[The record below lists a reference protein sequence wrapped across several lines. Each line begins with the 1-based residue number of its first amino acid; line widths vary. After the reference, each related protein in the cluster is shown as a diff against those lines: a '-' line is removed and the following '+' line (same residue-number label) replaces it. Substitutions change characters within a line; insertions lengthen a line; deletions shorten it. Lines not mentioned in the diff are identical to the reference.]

1 LGITQRHTLIGFI
14 IALLAF
20 FIAAQSHAQNTNAIA
35 LNSTDHSYSL
45 VPYTY
50 VTEDAEGNVN
60 WKQIVERHN
69 NQIRGERQNGDLIN
83 MGFTQQPHYFIFT
96 IKNITENSQWM
107 LDFGTITEGRTGLFD
122 SFYIFNTSTGAL
134 LVDGFKRAKAPKTLG
149 KGLYNHAVPVNLL
162 PNAENTFLLYVE
174 SNAALPSSFPLN
186 IASQDYY
193 LEHNAGRNM
202 HSNIP
207 AAILLSVAGLF
218 LGLFLLTRM
227 PSYLL
232 MIINSCIQFFLLYTL
247 NDAVFLPNINTT
259 KMVGLLFTGHSI
271 TLLWIVYT
279 FLTLR
284 WKDSKIS
291 TVLTGI
297 LTVSFAVSGY
307 LIFSLDPLFL
317 NFKSIF
323 FFAPIIITLFYTFI
337 ITLANLGKG
346 KYGAGYLCLGLASTL
361 LGTVIT
367 LSAHLDIAPLSLEF
381 INAHLYGYIGQS
393 IFFIIAAAM
402 KFKALQSLTMRKE
415 IRQNQE
421 AESVA
426 RLRQSKES
434 ADQQRLLRVLERERE
449 VMEEL
454 RQREALRTEE
464 MRKAKEAADEAN
476 RAKSAFLAVISHE
489 IRTPMTGIMGMV
501 KLLQDTKLSTE
512 QKEFST
518 TIQESGNTMLVLL
531 NDILDFEKIETG
543 KMDLE
548 IVAFDIHRLLQSV
561 LNLMMGRAK
570 EQNIEL
576 KLDVDAKVPQILM
589 GDPTRLRQIL
599 LNLVGNAI
607 KFTSQGDVT
616 VQLRRPE
623 GSADGKVHSIYFA
636 IKDTGIGISEE
647 AQRNLFN
654 PFSQADSSISRKF
667 GGSGL
672 GLAIC
677 KRLVEAMGSTV
688 NLSSKEGE
696 GSTFYFTLQMAQA
709 DSTQVETGETEQN
722 FIEKNMQT
730 LRILIAEDNDINQRV
745 LKGFLQKQNHVIN
758 FVNDGEKVVQKAKTE
773 PYDVILMDIEMPFIK
788 GDEATLMIRE
798 AKGPNQHTPIVAM
811 TGNVAKQDIQDYLRT
826 GMNDYISKPIE
837 PEKLYMIL
845 SSVANG
851 TIPPARPAV
860 APIKDIPAMAEKPT
874 EAYVKVPPAPK
885 EDKPAAQNQ
894 KTLDPD
900 LFDESMLISLKDSL
914 GAKQLKELMNG
925 LYDKTEE
932 LIDALKKAHND
943 NNAVE
948 LRARGHELKGMAGN
962 FGMRKVSHV
971 AAAIEKKGRD
981 SQVDEETKVLI
992 FSLPETYQNSKEVLN
1007 VWIKAAAKDAK

>member
-1 LGITQRHTLIGFI
+1 MAFL
-14 IALLAF
+14 ALFVATP
-20 FIAAQSHAQNTNAIA
+20 SHAQNTNALT
-35 LNSTDHSYSL
+35 LNSLDRAYSL
-45 VPYTY
+45 VPQTY
-50 VTEDAEGNVN
+50 VTKDNDGNLN
-60 WKQIVERHN
+60 WKKIVERHN
-69 NQIRGERQNGDLIN
+69 NQIRGERQKGSLIN
-83 MGFTQQPHYFIFT
+83 MGFAKEPHYFIFT
-96 IKNITENSQWM
+96 LKNITQNSQWM

-122 SFYIFNTSTGAL
+122 SFYIFNTTTGAL
-134 LVDGFKRAKAPKTLG
+134 LVDGFKRAKALKTLG
-149 KGLYNHAVPVNLL
+149 KGLYNHAVPVNLP

-186 IASQDYY
+186 VASQDYY
-193 LEHNAGRNM
+193 LEHNAGRNT
-202 HSNIP
+202 HADIP

-218 LGLFLLTRM
+218 LGLFILTRM

-232 MIINSCIQFFLLYTL
+232 MIINSCIQFSLLYIL
-247 NDAVFLPNINTT
+247 NDTVFSSSITTT
-259 KMVGLLFTGHSI
+259 KLIGLLFTGHSI

-279 FLTLR
+279 FLALG
-284 WKDSKIS
+284 WKDNKIS
-291 TVLTGI
+291 TVLTSL
-297 LTVSFAVSGY
+297 LTACFALSGY
-307 LIFSLDPLFL
+307 LIFALDPLFL
-317 NFKSIF
+317 TFKAVF
-323 FFAPIIITLFYTFI
+323 FFAPILITLCYVLL
-337 ITLANLGKG
+337 ITLTNLGKG
-346 KYGAGYLCLGLASTL
+346 KYGAGYLCLGLISTL
-361 LGTVIT
+361 VGTVIT
-367 LSAHLDIAPLSLEF
+367 LGAHLNMLPVSLEF
-381 INAHLYGYIGQS
+381 INAHLYGYIAQS

-501 KLLQDTKLSTE
+501 KLLQDTKLSPE

-518 TIQESGNTMLVLL
+518 TIQESGNTMLALL

-543 KMDLE
+543 KMDIE

-607 KFTSQGDVT
+607 KFTSQGNVT
-616 VQLRRPE
+616 LQLRRPE
-623 GSADGKVHSIYFA
+623 GSADGKIHSIYFA

-677 KRLVEAMGSTV
+677 KRLIEAMGSTI

-696 GSTFYFTLQMAQA
+696 GSTFYFTLQMAEA
-709 DSTQVETGETEQN
+709 SSEQVETGETEQN

-745 LKGFLQKQNHVIN
+745 LKGFLQKQNHVVD

-798 AKGPNQHTPIVAM
+798 AKGPNQQTPIVAM

-837 PEKLYMIL
+837 PEKLYAIL

-851 TIPPARPAV
+851 SIPPARPAM
-860 APIKDIPAMAEKPT
+860 APVKDLPAMAEKPA

-885 EDKPAAQNQ
+885 EDKAVKADK

-943 NNAVE
+943 NNATE
-948 LRARGHELKGMAGN
+948 IRARGHELKGMAGN

-971 AAAIEKKGRD
+971 AAEIEKKGRD
-981 SQVDEETKVLI
+981 EQVDEETKVLI
-992 FSLPETYQNSKEVLN
+992 FSLPDAYNNSKDVLN
-1007 VWIKAAAKDAK
+1007 DWIKSAAKETK